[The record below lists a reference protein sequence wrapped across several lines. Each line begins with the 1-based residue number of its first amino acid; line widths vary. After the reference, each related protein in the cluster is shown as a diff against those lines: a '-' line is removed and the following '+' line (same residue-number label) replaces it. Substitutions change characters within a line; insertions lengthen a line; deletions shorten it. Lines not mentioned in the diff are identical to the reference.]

1 MSARVPEP
9 VAPALHVYSR
19 HGCHLCDVLIEAL
32 LPLVRGRLSIEVHD
46 IDSRDEWR
54 ERYDQRVPV
63 VEFQG
68 RLVCQY
74 RLDRP
79 AIEDIL
85 AQFGAPGNGQ

>member
-1 MSARVPEP
+1 MSERVI
-9 VAPALHVYSR
+9 PALHVYSR
-19 HGCHLCDVLIEAL
+19 HGCHLCDILVEAL
-32 LPLVRGRLSIEVHD
+32 LPLVRGRLAVEVHD

-54 ERYDQRVPV
+54 ARYDRRVPV

-68 RLVCQY
+68 RVVCEY

-85 AQFGAPGNGQ
+85 AKYGGAGSAQ